1 MHIGINAH
9 LLEFGQSFRNA
20 GIGKYIR
27 YLLRALGELDHEN
40 CYSVFTGP
48 MPSDAELHLPDN
60 FAIYSSRLPTGK
72 APARIF
78 WEQVFQ
84 PLHLRALGVDV
95 LHGPGFVGPLVGA
108 PRTVLTV
115 HDLSFFR
122 FPERL
127 PAGRRRYLQ
136 TFTRLSV
143 RRADLVLCDSLHT
156 ADDVHDILDTPREK
170 LRVVYPGVEPRF
182 RPPAPDALAAFRKEK
197 GLPDRFLLYLGTLE
211 PRKNLGLL
219 LRAYARLQPEL
230 PDLGLVL
237 AGGRGWMVDDLFREI
252 EELGLEKKVV
262 LPGYVPDAEQPL
274 WYGAATALVYPSVY
288 EGFGL
293 PPLEAMACG
302 APVVVAQTSSL
313 PEVVGEAG
321 LYFDPFDEDSPVA
334 VLRRLLADE
343 AEQERL
349 RAAGLAR
356 AAGFSWRKTAEGCV
370 AAYRAAITRR

>member
-20 GIGKYIR
+20 GIGKYIHF
-27 YLLRALGELDHEN
+27 LLRALGDLDHKN
-40 CYSVFTGP
+40 RYTVFTGP
-48 MPSDAELHLPDN
+48 LPSDAGLRLPDN
-60 FAIYSSRLPTGK
+60 FTIKASRLPTGR
-72 APARIF
+72 APVRIL

-95 LHGPGFVGPLVGA
+95 AHCPGFVGPLAGA
-108 PRTVLTV
+108 PRTVLTI

-136 TFTRLSV
+136 TFTRLSA
-143 RRADLVLCDSLHT
+143 RRADLVLCDSQHT
-156 ADDVHDILDTPREK
+156 ANDVQDILAVPQAK

-182 RPPAPDALAAFRKEK
+182 QPPAPDALARFRSEK

-219 LRAYARLQPEL
+219 LRAYARLRPDF

-237 AGGRGWMVDDLFREI
+237 AGGRGWMVDDLFRGM
-252 EELGLEKKVV
+252 EELGLSGRVL

-302 APVVVAQTSSL
+302 APVAVAQTSSL

-321 LYFDPFDEDSPVA
+321 LYFDPFHEESLIA
-334 VLRRLLADE
+334 ALRGLLTDDAMR
-343 AEQERL
+343 EQFRT
-349 RAAGLAR
+349 AGLAQ
-356 AAGFSWRKTAEGCV
+356 AARFSWRATAEGCL
-370 AAYRAAITRR
+370 AAYQEAALG